1 MWRCRGTRSDPM
13 DMYST
18 VTPWPQ
24 GRNTTSWCRKRLR
37 SPRQMEGELPAT
49 RAGEFGAVLLACGVA
64 VPTGVVRVVWEM
76 ALDRVPP
83 ATLTFSKPKAWLVQR
98 MRVHKGKCYKLAR
111 EGTA

>member
-1 MWRCRGTRSDPM
+1 MVPKEVAIPTADG
-13 DMYST
+13 
-18 VTPWPQ
+18 
-24 GRNTTSWCRKRLR
+24 K
-37 SPRQMEGELPAT
+37 GELPAT
-49 RAGEFGAVLLACGVA
+49 RAGEFGAVLLASGAA
-64 VPTGVVRVVWEM
+64 VPTGAVRVVWEM